1 MDRLNERLVRIMDSM
16 GYKKSEWAELL
27 DISPAIITHIYKG
40 RNKAG
45 VDFVQKILKKV
56 PQVNERWLLLGEGDM
71 IKTAESGIPMI
82 LKEKLR
88 VLETELLMHQM
99 HSKSWI
105 SKINEINGIL
115 SSAGLPNE

>member
-1 MDRLNERLVRIMDSM
+1 MDSM

-105 SKINEINGIL
+105 SKISEINGIL

>member
-1 MDRLNERLVRIMDSM
+1 MDRLNERLIQIMDRM

-45 VDFVQKILKKV
+45 VDFVQKILKKM
-56 PQVNERWLLLGEGDM
+56 PQINERWLLLGEGDM
-71 IKTAESGIPMI
+71 IKSTDNGIPMI
-82 LKEKLR
+82 LKEKIR
-88 VLETELLMHQM
+88 ALETELLMHQM

-105 SKINEINGIL
+105 SKLNEINGIL